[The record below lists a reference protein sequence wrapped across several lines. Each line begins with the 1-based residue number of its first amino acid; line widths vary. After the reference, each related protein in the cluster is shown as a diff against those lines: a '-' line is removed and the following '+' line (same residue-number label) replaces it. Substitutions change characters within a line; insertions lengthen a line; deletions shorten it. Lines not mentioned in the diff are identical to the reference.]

1 MKKVK
6 SETLDITITIPDSWN
21 VIPKNSYEEF
31 HIDKRT
37 LFLIYTSDDR
47 CISFMYQCRL
57 REIDFD
63 NLYIDNIDN
72 LKKEGMEVLYEGAL
86 QTSGHLKLIK
96 YAFVSMNVD
105 GKNYRVMHNFFL
117 YKDYFINVS
126 SLVNPKI
133 DPNNILELMDD
144 SDVISMLKMILSI
157 E

>member
-1 MKKVK
+1 MKKIK
-6 SETLDITITIPDSWN
+6 SDVIDITITIPDNWT
-21 VIPKNSYEEF
+21 VIPKSSYEEYN
-31 HIDKRT
+31 IDKRT
-37 LFLIYTSDDR
+37 LFLIYTPQDK

-57 REIDFD
+57 REVDFD

-72 LKKEGMEVLYEGAL
+72 LKKDGMEVLYEGAL
-86 QTSGHLKLIK
+86 QTNGKLKQVK

-117 YKDYFINVS
+117 YNDYFINVS

-133 DPNNILELMDD
+133 NPDNILELMDD
-144 SDVISMLKMILSI
+144 TDVIAMLKMILSI

>member
-6 SETLDITITIPDSWN
+6 SDVLDITITIPDDWI
-21 VIPKNSYEEF
+21 VIPKEDYEEYK
-31 HIDKRT
+31 IDKRT
-37 LFLIYTSDDR
+37 LFLIYTKDEK
-47 CISFMYQCRL
+47 CISFMYQCKL

-86 QTSGHLKLIK
+86 QTNGKLKLVK
-96 YAFVSMNVD
+96 YAFVSMFVS
-105 GKNYRVMHNFFL
+105 GKEYRVMHNFFL
-117 YKDYFINVS
+117 YNDYFINVS

-144 SDVISMLKMILSI
+144 SHVIAMLKMILSI